1 MTEKKRPFDLALTE
15 QLEAIA
21 IAIAMALVLKFF
33 IVEAYQIPSGSMQP
47 TILGAPDAKG
57 GLFDDGP
64 FRGIKDR
71 VLADKLCTLLRP
83 PRRWEVMIFRFPLD
97 ERRLY
102 VKRIVGLPGESLSI
116 EGGDV
121 WVQGDGD
128 ATRRIARK
136 PDHVNESVLAEVF
149 PEYDGGID
157 IARWFKRS
165 GEGLTLTAD
174 EAVFAA
180 DADELVLRKPIVDD
194 FFHGYDPDWGITA
207 ATQHL
212 AVHAVADV
220 DVEATVELDD
230 GAQALRITLRSDEG
244 DLVATIPADGAGVP
258 ARLELTPGVTGTVN
272 LGRDPD
278 PYRVLWESD
287 EHAIPTGEAV
297 DVQLRNVDQRIVLW
311 IDGDEWARVDDDL
324 LGPRRERPVRS
335 DIRFAIPGGGTL
347 TDLRVRRDI
356 FYLPTAPQ
364 RTSPGRWT
372 IPDEHFFALGD
383 NTQGSLDSRNWK
395 TLTYEVGDETYTGF
409 DFWGT
414 KADSNPR
421 PLPGD
426 QLLFS
431 DVHGDE
437 FVLERDAIDAS
448 STADAPFIHG
458 RYLLGKATAVFWP
471 IVSPFR
477 WKFIR

>member
-15 QLEAIA
+15 QIEAIA

-47 TILGAPDAKG
+47 TILGAPEAKG
-57 GLFDDGP
+57 GLLTDGP

-102 VKRIVGLPGESLSI
+102 VKRIVGLPGETMSI

-121 WVQGDGD
+121 WVQGEGD
-128 ATRRIARK
+128 AERRIARK
-136 PDHVNESVLAEVF
+136 PDHVNESVLKDVF
-149 PEYDGGID
+149 QTIGGGID
-157 IARWFKRS
+157 IARWFKRD
-165 GEGLTLTAD
+165 GDGLTLTAD
-174 EAVFAA
+174 AATFAPGA
-180 DADELVLRKPIVDD
+180 GELVLRKPIVDD
-194 FFHGYDPDWGITA
+194 FFHGYDPAWGISA
-207 ATQHL
+207 VTQHL
-212 AVHAVADV
+212 TSHAVADL
-220 DVEATVELDD
+220 DVEATVELSDSAD
-230 GAQALRITLRSDEG
+230 ALRLVLRSDEG
-244 DLVATIPADGAGVP
+244 DLVAVLPAEGSDER
-258 ARLELTPGVTGTVN
+258 ARIELTPGVTGTVN
-272 LGRDPD
+272 LNQDPD
-278 PYRVLWESD
+278 PYRVLWEGD
-287 EHAIPTGEAV
+287 ERLPTGERV
-297 DVQLRNVDQRIVLW
+297 DVQLRNVDHRIVLW
-311 IDGDEWARVDDDL
+311 VDGDEWARVDDDV

-364 RTSPGRWT
+364 RTSTGTWT

-395 TLTYEVGDETYTGF
+395 ALTYQVGDDEYVGF

-421 PLPGD
+421 QLPGD
-426 QLLFS
+426 RLLFS

-437 FVLERDAIDAS
+437 TIIPRDDVDAS
-448 STADAPFIHG
+448 STADAPFIHQ

-471 IVSPFR
+471 VFKPFR